1 MKNNNINIHNIH
13 SQDVNNMYHNLRKD
27 NKLDFTNNSISTS
40 KISNEEI
47 NNQIF
52 SRKFNFTN
60 KNNEFVDTRLLSNN
74 EKNKMDFLND
84 TKSTNYS
91 EEYNY
96 RMSRL
101 MPMGSNQRYPII
113 KNKEIMD
120 FKPLNTRSSIKNENH
135 NYSYQDV
142 LKQFN
147 KPQYSQHKTQQS
159 INPQSQHKTQQ
170 LQYQFQ
176 PQLQKNL
183 LNEQYQQNKLNNQ
196 YKQYQNQYTQHF
208 NQ

>member
-13 SQDVNNMYHNLRKD
+13 SHDVNNMYHNLRND
-27 NKLDFTNNSISTS
+27 NKIDFTNNSISTS

-147 KPQYSQHKTQQS
+147 KPQYQQS
-159 INPQSQHKTQQ
+159 QYQSQLQNQPQS
-170 LQYQFQ
+170 
-176 PQLQKNL
+176 QLQKNL

-196 YKQYQNQYTQHF
+196 YKQYQNQYTQNF